1 MENKC
6 LKLVENYRIL
16 AAGNK
21 MEFTEMLLACAGI
34 YLAAGREPDMDRVK
48 ECKKLLKSKA
58 GIFSNFR
65 GSDELLVRC
74 KMALAPDPALYFESV
89 EREYQHIKTFFSGEQ
104 TVLAAMILAEQ
115 DGSGSLAE
123 KTKSIYKE
131 MKEAHPWL
139 TSEDDLPFAAL
150 MAVSGRDASA
160 VYAEAEEIY
169 ALLKE
174 KLKADKN
181 TMQML
186 SHILA
191 IRSGRAEEKC
201 EKLCALAA
209 GLKAAGHSL
218 GRGSRLAILGILADS
233 DLPADT
239 LVDRICE
246 ADDFLKQHKPF
257 HGLFGVGRECRRMFA
272 VQMVQT
278 SLSEEDSLGTSAML
292 TASVELA
299 IITMILM
306 MIIVSSTASSH
317 ASSH

>member
-1 MENKC
+1 M
-6 LKLVENYRIL
+6 
-16 AAGNK
+16 
-21 MEFTEMLLACAGI
+21 
-34 YLAAGREPDMDRVK
+34 
-48 ECKKLLKSKA
+48 
-58 GIFSNFR
+58 
-65 GSDELLVRC
+65 
-74 KMALAPDPALYFESV
+74 
-89 EREYQHIKTFFSGEQ
+89 
-104 TVLAAMILAEQ
+104 LAAMILAEQ

-233 DLPADT
+233 GLPADT

-272 VQMVQT
+272 VQMGITETLNAPKKQDKRKIFFNRVICGNKTTERWNDGIAIKGVISWIKNLLDPEDVLEFKNYSQFA
-278 SLSEEDSLGTSAML
+278 EEVLDIYQDICP
-292 TASVELA
+292 SVELTIDYDPDA
-299 IITMILM
+299 FNPVDIIEVLDR
-306 MIIVSSTASSH
+306 
-317 ASSH
+317 